1 MVKRW
6 FGFGLVGLCLLGV
19 TVARAQTAP
28 QAPPALDP
36 VKRACALSYERGQ
49 LLRRQNKLLGA
60 LDQLLICSQERCPQI
75 ARRDCARWLGE
86 VEAAIPSVV
95 LRFVDE
101 RGRERE
107 DVAVSIDGVLAVSRL
122 GAAAVPL
129 DPGRHRLVFSPAGAG
144 PETREITIR
153 VGEKNRLVSVD
164 RSRPTSSMPL
174 SLAPAEVPRTGPHP
188 VAYVV
193 GAVGV
198 IGWGMFA
205 GFGGRSL
212 VVEGDYRDNCAPFC
226 SSEQIDE
233 LEQLR
238 VGADIA
244 LAVAAVATVAGVTI
258 AALTWRSSKEPATKV
273 GSLQLRA
280 KAGGITLRG
289 EF

>member
-6 FGFGLVGLCLLGV
+6 FGFGLVGLCLCTTTAG
-19 TVARAQTAP
+19 RAQTAP
-28 QAPPALDP
+28 QAPPVLDP
-36 VKRACALSYERGQ
+36 VKRACASSYERGQ

-95 LRFVDE
+95 LRFVDD

-107 DVAVSIDGVLAVSRL
+107 DVAVSIDGAAVLSRL

-129 DPGRHRLVFSPAGAG
+129 DPGRHRLVFSPVGSR
-144 PETREITIR
+144 PETREITVR

-164 RSRPTSSMPL
+164 RSRPSSSTSA
-174 SLAPAEVPRTGPHP
+174 SLAAADAPRTGPHP
-188 VAYVV
+188 AAYVV

-212 VVEGDYRDNCAPFC
+212 VVEGDYRLNCAPFC
-226 SSEQIDE
+226 SSEQIDD

-238 VGADIA
+238 VGADIS
-244 LAVAAVATVAGVTI
+244 LAVAAVATAAGVSI
-258 AALTWRSSKEPATKV
+258 AALTWRSSEEPAAKV
-273 GSLQLRA
+273 GALQLRA
-280 KAGGITLRG
+280 GPRGIMLRG
-289 EF
+289 GF